1 MFELR
6 LTPEA
11 RQAYSLLKHNSS
23 QSKRYTAVKK
33 TLKLLAMNPRHNSLQ
48 THEYESLTGLN
59 GEKVLKRMQNRKRRP
74 LTGSFGIMDRH
85 KEQSPPSQLLL
96 IPKLIFSYPFSPSVK
111 GLPRPDCRGAR
122 NDRIF

>member
-33 TLKLLAMNPRHNSLQ
+33 TIKLLAMNPRHNSLQ

-59 GEKVLKRMQNRKRRP
+59 GEKV
-74 LTGSFGIMDRH
+74 FEAYA
-85 KEQSPPSQLLL
+85 EQKTPAAYRVFWHYGPSQ
-96 IPKLIFSYPFSPSVK
+96 
-111 GLPRPDCRGAR
+111 GA
-122 NDRIF
+122 ITVIAITPHP